1 MKLKKVGMV
10 IRVHGQSRTL
20 LRQRRKIA
28 AMSKESYVL
37 SEIADEDLEDI
48 FDYTTTEFG
57 LEQAEKYLFEI
68 EEVFQ
73 NLLINPELGKIR
85 NEIKEGLYSFPK
97 DNHIIFYRI
106 LENHIRIVRVL
117 HGSRDIPKYF

>member
-1 MKLKKVGMV
+1 
-10 IRVHGQSRTL
+10 
-20 LRQRRKIA
+20 
-28 AMSKESYVL
+28 MSKESYVL
-37 SEIADEDLEDI
+37 SEIADEDLGDI
-48 FDYTTTEFG
+48 FDYSFAEFG
-57 LEQAEKYLFEI
+57 IEQAKKYLYEI

-97 DNHIIFYRI
+97 DNHFIFYRI